1 MNQTEERP
9 GPAKPSAETL
19 VAAAKASSKKGPP
32 PVHLWNPPFCG
43 DLDMRIARDGNWFYL
58 GTPIGRKPLVKLF
71 ASIDLRSAGRT
82 GSTSTNSLLK
92 LVTPDEYFRQ
102 KVGIKVDD
110 APFVAVD
117 FDVSGSGPSQEVT
130 FTTNVEDETTAGP
143 DRPLRVARDPETGEV
158 SPYVLVRANLE
169 ALVDRKSFYRL
180 VDICVHETREGR
192 RWFGLWSKGAFFPF
206 IPSAELE

>member
-1 MNQTEERP
+1 MNQTEEAP
-9 GPAKPSAETL
+9 GSAKPSAETL

-58 GTPIGRKPLVKLF
+58 GTPIGRKSLVKLF
-71 ASIDLRSAGRT
+71 ASIIRKDGDEYF
-82 GSTSTNSLLK
+82 
-92 LVTPDEYFRQ
+92 LVTPVE

-143 DRPLRVARDPETGEV
+143 DCPLRVVRDPETGEV
-158 SPYVLVRANLE
+158 SPYVVVRTNLE
-169 ALVDRKSFYRL
+169 ALIDRKSFYRL
-180 VDICVHETREGR
+180 VDICVHETREGAS
-192 RWFGLWSKGAFFPF
+192 WFGLWSKGAFFPF